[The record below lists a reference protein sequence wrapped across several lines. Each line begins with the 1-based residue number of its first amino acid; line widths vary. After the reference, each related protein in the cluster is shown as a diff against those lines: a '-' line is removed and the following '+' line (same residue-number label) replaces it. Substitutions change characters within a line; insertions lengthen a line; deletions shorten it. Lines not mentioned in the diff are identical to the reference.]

1 MQAFE
6 DEDTRRSR
14 EVMSLDDTVDAL
26 NERVFRELL
35 DHAGD
40 NAESWARNVRLIL
53 VDRSL
58 ERIADHATKMGEEV
72 LYLVEGADLRQQAE
86 RSS

>member
-1 MQAFE
+1 M
-6 DEDTRRSR
+6 
-14 EVMSLDDTVDAL
+14 
-26 NERVFRELL
+26 
-35 DHAGD
+35 
-40 NAESWARNVRLIL
+40 RLIL